1 MFRTLKNGGISIFI
15 LVWLGQLVSL
25 LGSSISNFAINIWVY
40 QQSGSVTQLSLL
52 ILITTLPLVI
62 ISPFAGVLVDRWNR
76 RWIMI
81 VSDSGTA
88 LCTLTI
94 AILLFTGNFQVWHIY
109 IANAL
114 SSCFSAFQWPAYSA
128 ATTLLVPKKHLGRAG
143 GMTQLSKG
151 LGQLLAPVLGGLL
164 LGIIQLSGI
173 IILDLTT
180 FVFALSTLLLVRFPR
195 HKISKSQQNKKI
207 SFFKE
212 VAYGFDYLKV
222 RYGLL
227 LLLFIYVVSSF
238 LVGIVQVLAYPL
250 VLSFASPAE
259 VGKIG
264 SIGGVGML
272 VGGLIMS
279 AWGNKKQN
287 YINTLFLFMLL
298 QGFSTILLGLDPSI
312 PLLTLAAFM
321 FALTLPF
328 INSLTSVIFQKK
340 IALDVQGRVFSII
353 GATTYSSL
361 PLACLVA
368 GPLADKIFEP
378 LMTANGLL
386 AESVGQFIG
395 VGSGRGIGLMFI
407 VFGIL
412 FMFVIILAYMYPTLR
427 LVDDKLPDAI

>member
-1 MFRTLKNGGISIFI
+1 MLKSLKNEGISIFI

-25 LGSSISNFAINIWVY
+25 LGSSISNFAIDIWVY
-40 QQSGSVTQLSLL
+40 QKSGSVTQLSLL

-88 LCTLTI
+88 LCTLAI
-94 AILLFTGNFQVWHIY
+94 AILLFTGNIQVWHIY

-114 SSCFSAFQWPAYSA
+114 SSCFGAFQWPAYSA

-143 GMTQLSKG
+143 GIAQLSKG
-151 LGQLLAPVLGGLL
+151 LGQLIAPALGGLL
-164 LGIIQLSGI
+164 LGIIELSGI
-173 IILDLTT
+173 ITLDLTT
-180 FVFALSTLLLVRFPR
+180 FVFALFTLLLVRFPR
-195 HKISKSQQNKKI
+195 PKISNNQQENKI

-212 VAYGFDYLKV
+212 IASGFNYLKV
-222 RYGLL
+222 RYGLM
-227 LLLFIYVVSSF
+227 LLLFIYLVSSF

-250 VLSFASPAE
+250 VLSFATPAQ
-259 VGKIG
+259 VGTIG

-272 VGGLIMS
+272 VGGVIMS
-279 AWGNKKQN
+279 AWGNEKQN
-287 YINTLFLFMLL
+287 YINTLFFCMLV
-298 QGFSTILLGLDPSI
+298 QGFSMTLLGLYPSI
-312 PLLTLAAFM
+312 PLLTLAAFL
-321 FALTLPF
+321 FAMTLPF

-340 IALDVQGRVFSII
+340 VALNLQGRVFSII
-353 GATTYSSL
+353 GAATYSSL

-378 LMTANGLL
+378 LMTVNGIL
-386 AESVGQFIG
+386 ARSIGQFIG

-407 VFGIL
+407 VFGALFIL
-412 FMFVIILAYMYPTLR
+412 TIALAYMYPPLR
-427 LVDDKLPDAI
+427 LVENRLPDAI